1 MLEDLIAHR
10 VSRID
15 YAPTAAQVVTVNA
28 ATNDVFVAPI
38 GGDRQH
44 PIGPC
49 RGQKTK
55 FKVFTAVTGVSGSPA
70 VVSSSEPAAVKR
82 VPIAAGDTVLLV
94 FTDGGPWIVA
104 VDE

>member
-1 MLEDLIAHR
+1 MLEDLIEHR
-10 VSRID
+10 PSRVD
-15 YAPTAAQVVTVNA
+15 YEPTAAQVVTVNLSTLA
-28 ATNDVFVAPI
+28 VFVAPI

-49 RGQKTK
+49 LGQKTK
-55 FKVFTAVTGVSGSPA
+55 FKTFTAVTGVSGSPA

-82 VPIAAGDTVLLV
+82 VPIAVGDMVLLL
-94 FTDGGPWIVA
+94 FTDAGPWIVA